1 MDGFRTI
8 GHKRVKTTNGL
19 FFCFEQNKE
28 SSRFPKKKNRE
39 NKKATFK
46 KCTTSCYSRMSCTVS
61 RHLYGVVGE
70 EGIAS
75 HLSSFPFD
83 NRRRFSSSSLL
94 LRRRKTSQTSM
105 VHLARTPLLARGKG
119 ISANRCDAVLVTCPS
134 TNSVRPTCNFPFS
147 ENILQQ
153 FSTLIYLGLLFG
165 VVPFSFFFFREI

>member
-1 MDGFRTI
+1 MDGFRAI

-105 VHLARTPLLARGKG
+105 VHLARTPLLARGKEFRL
-119 ISANRCDAVLVTCPS
+119 IDVTPLSLHVLV
-134 TNSVRPTCNFPFS
+134 R
-147 ENILQQ
+147 
-153 FSTLIYLGLLFG
+153 TLCA
-165 VVPFSFFFFREI
+165 